1 MTMRC
6 SSCIAIILRLRFLVW
21 LSFIAIQ
28 VGGYVQN
35 RYSSL
40 ALKNMAEAMQIYN
53 ILDTISD
60 GVYQNVYSWDNHYL
74 NIIVEDSEVVHIG
87 YSLFPI
93 EVQEQEISPA
103 CRFVEQYILWVDLP
117 VKRQF
122 SIAQDM
128 EIKDIHFE
136 CGNIGTIKSLLRDTS
151 ASVHVGMMD
160 GKHYNVSWIR
170 DTKMVCSITFPIDY
184 CLLHNTTLHEN
195 EEKLISDLSRLKR
208 QRPDSVKTWVISPFD
223 LIKIADTNIFILQ
236 GDSIYISGLN
246 NTKYFTIED
255 STFKPIFSQ
264 SLPRESF
271 SNLVVSNRIS
281 NKYLAEIKIVQYG
294 RRNTTVT
301 LPFVNLM
308 NYFEKKGCTPYFG
321 VMEDYDSTM
330 KGLLLLANIPEG
342 YCHTIRL
349 VINTN
354 NIDTG
359 EGTIA
364 GRMVAYIPISKIK
377 KLFQ

>member
-1 MTMRC
+1 MRC
-6 SSCIAIILRLRFLVW
+6 SSCIAIILRHGFLVW
-21 LSFIAIQ
+21 LSFVAIQ
-28 VGGYVQN
+28 VDGYAQN
-35 RYSSL
+35 SYSSH
-40 ALKNMAEAMQIYN
+40 ALENMAEAMHISN
-53 ILDTISD
+53 ILDTLSD
-60 GVYQNVYSWDNHYL
+60 GIHQNACSWDNHSL
-74 NIIVEDSEVVHIG
+74 NIIIEDSEVVHIG
-87 YSLFPI
+87 YSLFPPEI
-93 EVQEQEISPA
+93 LKQEISPA
-103 CRFVEQYILWVDLP
+103 CRFIEHYTLWIDTP
-117 VKRQF
+117 VKKRF
-122 SIAQDM
+122 PTAQDM
-128 EIKDIHFE
+128 EIKGIYFE
-136 CGNIGTIKSLLRDTS
+136 CGNFDMVKSLVRDTS
-151 ASVHVGMMD
+151 ISVHVSMMD
-160 GKHYNVSWIR
+160 GKRYNVSWIR
-170 DTKMVCSITFPIDY
+170 ENKMVCSVTFPIDY

-195 EEKLISDLSRLKR
+195 EEKMISDLSSLKD
-208 QRPDSVKTWVISPFD
+208 QHQDSAKTWVISPFD

-246 NTKYFTIED
+246 NTQYFTIED
-255 STFKPIFSQ
+255 SIFKPIFSL

-281 NKYLAEIKIVQYG
+281 NKYLVEVKIVQYG
-294 RRNTTVT
+294 RRSTTVT

-321 VMEDYDSTM
+321 VMEDDHSTM

-359 EGTIA
+359 EGTIS
-364 GRMVAYIPISKIK
+364 GRMFAYIPISKIK

>member
-1 MTMRC
+1 MHR
-6 SSCIAIILRLRFLVW
+6 SSCIAIILRHGFLVW
-21 LSFIAIQ
+21 LSFVAIQ
-28 VGGYVQN
+28 VDGYAQN
-35 RYSSL
+35 RYSSH
-40 ALKNMAEAMQIYN
+40 ALENMAEAMQISN
-53 ILDTISD
+53 ILDTLSD
-60 GVYQNVYSWDNHYL
+60 GVYQNVCSWDNHSL
-74 NIIVEDSEVVHIG
+74 NIIVEDCEVVHIG
-87 YSLFPI
+87 YSLFPPEI
-93 EVQEQEISPA
+93 LKQEISPA

-136 CGNIGTIKSLLRDTS
+136 CGNIGTVKSMLRDTC
-151 ASVHVGMMD
+151 ASVHVSMMD

-170 DTKMVCSITFPIDY
+170 DDKMVCSVTFPIDY

-195 EEKLISDLSRLKR
+195 EEKLISDLSRLKN
-208 QRPDSVKTWVISPFD
+208 QCQDSVKTWVISPFD

-236 GDSIYISGLN
+236 GDSIYLSGLN
-246 NTKYFTIED
+246 NTQYFTLED
-255 STFKPIFSQ
+255 SLFKPIFSQ
-264 SLPRESF
+264 DLPRESF
-271 SNLVVSNRIS
+271 ANLVVSNQIS
-281 NKYLAEIKIVQYG
+281 NKYLVEVKIVQYG
-294 RRNTTVT
+294 RRSSTVT
-301 LPFVNLM
+301 VPFVNLM

-321 VMEDYDSTM
+321 VMENVDSTM

-349 VINTN
+349 GFDTN
-354 NIDTG
+354 DIDTG

>member
-1 MTMRC
+1 M
-6 SSCIAIILRLRFLVW
+6 SCIAIILRHGFLVW
-21 LSFIAIQ
+21 LFFVAIH
-28 VGGYVQN
+28 VDGYAQN
-35 RYSSL
+35 RYSSH
-40 ALKNMAEAMQIYN
+40 ALENMAEAMQISN
-53 ILDTISD
+53 IIDTLSD
-60 GVYQNVYSWDNHYL
+60 GIYQNVYSWDNHYL
-74 NIIVEDSEVVHIG
+74 NIIVEDNEVVHIG

-136 CGNIGTIKSLLRDTS
+136 CGNIGTVKSLLGDTS
-151 ASVHVGMMD
+151 ASVHVSMMD

-208 QRPDSVKTWVISPFD
+208 RRPDSVKTWVISPFD

-246 NTKYFTIED
+246 NTQYFTIED
-255 STFKPIFSQ
+255 SLFTPIFS
-264 SLPRESF
+264 SNFPHESF

-281 NKYLAEIKIVQYG
+281 NKYSVVVKIVQYG

-301 LPFVNLM
+301 VPFTNMM

-321 VMEDYDSTM
+321 VMENNDSTM
-330 KGLLLLANIPEG
+330 RGLLLLANIPEG

-349 VINTN
+349 GIDTN
-354 NIDTG
+354 DIDTG

>member
-1 MTMRC
+1 MHRL
-6 SSCIAIILRLRFLVW
+6 SCIAIILRHGFLVW
-21 LSFIAIQ
+21 LSFVAIQ
-28 VGGYVQN
+28 VDGYAQN
-35 RYSSL
+35 RYSSH
-40 ALKNMAEAMQIYN
+40 ALENMAEAMQISN
-53 ILDTISD
+53 ILDTLSNGI
-60 GVYQNVYSWDNHYL
+60 YQKDYL
-74 NIIVEDSEVVHIG
+74 WSNNSLTIVVQDSEVGHIG

-103 CRFVEQYILWVDLP
+103 CRFVEQYTLWVDLP

-136 CGNIGTIKSLLRDTS
+136 CGNFDMVKSLVRDTCI
-151 ASVHVGMMD
+151 SVHVSLMD

-170 DTKMVCSITFPIDY
+170 DDKMVCSVTFPIDY

-195 EEKLISDLSRLKR
+195 EEKLISDLSRLKNHC
-208 QRPDSVKTWVISPFD
+208 QDSVKTWVISPFD

-236 GDSIYISGLN
+236 GDSIYISELN
-246 NTKYFTIED
+246 NTQYFTIED
-255 STFKPIFSQ
+255 TSFKPIFSPNF
-264 SLPRESF
+264 PRESF
-271 SNLVVSNRIS
+271 SNLVVSNMIS

-294 RRNTTVT
+294 RKHTTIMV
-301 LPFVNLM
+301 PFANLM

-321 VMEDYDSTM
+321 VMENNDSTM
-330 KGLLLLANIPEG
+330 IGLLLLANIPEG

-349 VINTN
+349 VIDTN
-354 NIDTG
+354 DIDTG